1 MTQQAKILSKRVV
14 SFNVPQ
20 TEQEVV
26 RVQVDNLPHFY
37 DQLHQHPEIQ
47 VMLIQSGEGTLVAG
61 DYVGRFQT
69 GDVFVL
75 GSGLPHVF
83 RSDPSYYQ
91 PHTRRQSKSISLYFN
106 EKYFGKT
113 LWNTNELK
121 SVRELAA
128 ASQQGIQ
135 YGKETAAHAAFLLAA
150 LPESTGMDRVVTF
163 FRLLLL
169 LCNSADR
176 KTLSLQTSLLRLREE
191 GRMNSIIEFTF
202 QESHRRIYIDEVAQR
217 ANLSTEAFCRYFKL
231 HTRKS
236 YINFL
241 HEVRVSQAC
250 QLLMHPDRTIQEV
263 CFQSGFANVSNFN
276 RIFLKVAGKTP
287 RAFRQQVTFTE

>member
-1 MTQQAKILSKRVV
+1 MPIEAKIASKKVV
-14 SFNVPQ
+14 AFNVPQ

-26 RVQVDNLPHFY
+26 RVQVDTVPHFY

-47 VMLIQSGEGTLVAG
+47 IMLIQAGEGTLIAG
-61 DYVGRFQT
+61 DYVGRFQS

-91 PHTRRQSKSISLYFN
+91 RASKKRSKSISLYFN
-106 EKYFGKT
+106 EKYFGST

-121 SVRELAA
+121 SVRELALS
-128 ASQQGIQ
+128 SQQGIQ
-135 YGKETAAHAAFLLAA
+135 YGRDTAQQAEGLLTI
-150 LPESTGMDRVVTF
+150 LPGKTGMDRVVGF
-163 FRLLLL
+163 FSLLSL
-169 LCNSADR
+169 LCNSSDR
-176 KTLSLQTSLLRLREE
+176 KTLSLQASLLRLREE

-263 CFQSGFANVSNFN
+263 CFLSGFANVSNFN
-276 RIFLKVAGKTP
+276 RIFLKTTGKTP
-287 RAFRQQVTFTE
+287 RLFRQQVTFTE